1 MLSWNVIGGIWDVLF
16 NVCFMKWFNW
26 KFCIDLLLSEWFGV
40 DWIFGFVDCFVLNVC
55 VVKKYFMLELLIKM
69 NW

>member
-1 MLSWNVIGGIWDVLF
+1 MFVLWNG
-16 NVCFMKWFNW
+16 FMVVRNW

-40 DWIFGFVDCFVLNVC
+40 DWIFGFVYCFVLNVC